1 MIQLWLTSDFWH
13 EAGRNLFSWALG
25 VLPGILFIL
34 LMALVVSRFLEK
46 AVKYTSRFMAA
57 SINQG
62 RVLDEGE
69 VEKRLKTL
77 TTILST
83 GIRLLLWLVVSMMI
97 LRRLGIDVAPLMAGA
112 GILGLAVGF
121 GAQEL
126 VRDFIAG
133 FFILMEN
140 QIRLGDVALINGTG
154 GLVEHVG
161 LRTVVLRDNTG
172 TVHVFQN
179 GKINTISNMTKDW
192 SAQVFDI
199 GVAYKEDTDHV
210 VSVMRRVAADLR
222 KDEVLGPDILEDME
236 VMGVDAFAE
245 SAVVIK
251 ARIKTRPIRQW
262 AVGREYRRRLKYAF
276 DREGIEIPFPHR
288 TVFLGE
294 GQPSQLPGPFPESSS
309 ELSSRE
315 EADGRGRGG
324 R

>member
-1 MIQLWLTSDFWH
+1 MYWFTVDFWH
-13 EAGRNLFSWALG
+13 DTGLRFLSWALG
-25 VLPGILFIL
+25 AVPGIFLIL
-34 LMALVVSRFLEK
+34 LLALVVSRFLDRVM
-46 AVKYTSRFMAA
+46 ASSSRFMTA
-57 SINQG
+57 SIT
-62 RVLDEGE
+62 RDRSLDDGE
-69 VEKRLKTL
+69 VQKRLKTL
-77 TTILST
+77 TGILT
-83 GIRLLLWLVVSMMI
+83 AGTRILLWLVVGMMI

-112 GILGLAVGF
+112 GVLGLALGF

-140 QIRLGDVALINGTG
+140 QIRLGDVVSINGTG

-161 LRTVVLRDNTG
+161 FRTVVLRDNTG

-179 GKINTISNMTKDW
+179 GKINTVSNMTKDW

-199 GVAYKEDTDHV
+199 GVAYKEDTDRV
-210 VSVMRRVAADLR
+210 VAVMRSVAADLR
-222 KDEVLGPDILEDME
+222 QDQLLGPDILEDLE
-236 VMGVDAFAE
+236 VMGVDSFAD

-288 TVFLGE
+288 TIFW
-294 GQPSQLPGPFPESSS
+294 GQDQSASLPASPPEETGASDGGGPQ
-309 ELSSRE
+309 
-315 EADGRGRGG
+315 
-324 R
+324 